1 MSLFVILAALFVL
14 ITCLL
19 LVPLNIKISN
29 RLKIQAHPD
38 PRKIHNTQI
47 PEAGGLSFG
56 LPILLAQTVLGVLWY
71 QEYGLLLPGL
81 AAAGFLALIFGVLDD
96 RFELKPWPKLGGY
109 LVLCVVLYLLG
120 YKVTYLTNPF
130 GTELYLGWLSFPVS
144 IIWFLAIINA
154 INLIDGIDGLAAGIT
169 VIVCAVLTFVGIKYK
184 NMLVISIATM
194 LLAGNLSFL
203 KYNFAPARIFMGDT
217 GATFIGLN
225 LAAITTAG
233 ESQYK
238 GITSMT
244 LMIPLAV
251 MAVPMLDVVLA
262 VFRRL
267 KRGGVFTADKAHI
280 HHTMLGM
287 GLSHRAISI
296 IVYIVTL
303 LFGLIAIGFSFTGK
317 QVLFLLLLSL
327 LSLMVVLAYILMR
340 QELKNEKDT
349 TLHTD
354 SRPKPR
360 P

>member
-1 MSLFVILAALFVL
+1 LTLYIILSALFVL
-14 ITCLL
+14 ISCLL
-19 LVPLNIKISN
+19 LVPLNIRISN

-38 PRKIHNTQI
+38 PRKIHREQT

-56 LPILLAQTVLGVLWY
+56 LPILLAQAVLGIVWY
-71 QEYGLLLPGL
+71 KDYGVLLPGL
-81 AAAGFLALIFGVLDD
+81 AVTGLLALIFGVLDD

-109 LVLCVVLYLLG
+109 LVLCVVLYALG

-130 GTELYLGWLSFPVS
+130 GTELYLGWFSFPVS
-144 IIWFLAIINA
+144 ILWFLAIINA

-169 VIVCAVLTFVGIKYK
+169 VIVCGVLTYVGIRFH
-184 NMLVISIATM
+184 NILVVSIATM

-203 KYNFAPARIFMGDT
+203 KYNFAPAKIFMGDT

-251 MAVPMLDVVLA
+251 MAVPLLDVVLA

-267 KRGGVFTADKAHI
+267 RRGGVFTADKAHI
-280 HHTMLGM
+280 HHAMLGM
-287 GLSHRAISI
+287 GLSHRTISI

-327 LSLMVVLAYILMR
+327 LSLMVILAYILMR
-340 QELKNEKDT
+340 QELKNEKDSS
-349 TLHTD
+349 LPSD
-354 SRPKPR
+354 SRPKP
-360 P
+360 